1 MCEKF
6 HEYVYGLP
14 VVVENDHKPLMSIFQ
29 RALSESSPRIQRF
42 VLRLQRY
49 NFQLSFVPGNQL
61 FVADILSR
69 LPLPDSTSEIKSD
82 EMNYFVHSVIKSCQI
97 SKDRLQQITTE
108 TQKDDILQSVVLQI

>member
-1 MCEKF
+1 
-6 HEYVYGLP
+6 
-14 VVVENDHKPLMSIFQ
+14 MSIFQ

-108 TQKDDILQSVVLQI
+108 TQKVDILQSVVLQI